1 VQEIDD
7 LLMLLENPTRRRILW
22 RLAVEP
28 HYPLQLSKELKLSV
42 QAVMKHLDL
51 LEKHGVVRCTRTES
65 RIGPARKCYVAAR
78 SISLRLDM
86 TPNLFEARIGEP
98 LPEREGKEKRRSP
111 DTGGNPE
118 DLLRLRES
126 LSEINRQISMVDRQ
140 MLDLIRDK
148 EEHLWRANQI
158 MQSLFNDYV
167 EREVLH
173 YILAHEDFSLSDV
186 SRSLGLREES
196 VRNVL
201 RRLREMNLLPKEEPV
216 K

>member
-1 VQEIDD
+1 MPEIDD
-7 LLMLLENPTRRRILW
+7 VLMLLENPTRRRILW

-65 RIGPARKCYVAAR
+65 RIGPARKCYVAAK

-86 TPNLFEARIGEP
+86 TPNLFEARIGELP
-98 LPEREGKEKRRSP
+98 PEREGKERRGRSVTAG
-111 DTGGNPE
+111 DPE
-118 DLLRLRES
+118 DLFRLRES
-126 LSEINRQISMVDRQ
+126 LSEINRQISAMDRQ

-158 MQSLFNDYV
+158 IQSLFNDYE

-173 YILAHEDFSLSDV
+173 YILAHGDFSLSDV
-186 SRSLGLREES
+186 SRSLGLREEM

-201 RRLREMNLLPKEEPV
+201 RRLREMNLLSKEGT
-216 K
+216 